1 MTLDAWKIL
10 YPEAAAALR
19 SVLID
24 APTPTL
30 IEGKSESA
38 AQTEVRIA
46 ASHAGWRLWRNN
58 VGAGMVDGQ
67 FLRWGLCNDSSA
79 INKRIKSS
87 DLIGI
92 KPGGQFV
99 AREIK
104 PPGWVYSGTEREEGQ
119 LRFMTIVVA
128 MGGDAKFTTGEL

>member
-1 MTLDAWKIL
+1 MTLDDWRIC
-10 YPEAAAALR
+10 YPEAAAVLR
-19 SVLID
+19 SVLIE
-24 APTPTL
+24 APTPPV

-67 FLRWGLCNDSSA
+67 FLRWGLCNDSNT

-99 AREIK
+99 AREVK
-104 PPGWVYSGTEREEGQ
+104 QPGWRYRGTEREEAQ
-119 LRFMTIVVA
+119 LRFIEVVVA
-128 MGGDAKFTTGEL
+128 MGGDAKFTTGDL